1 MQSSTN
7 MHFLG
12 IRNVDSAEVEWP
24 IGTSAS
30 RKRSPSSRRRWSS
43 CTETAWCRWCRRSP
57 HKRTTCSRSARRG
70 AAFRRTRTV
79 GAWGRHDKRGP
90 PAVAP
95 APAAAAAAGLGGRV
109 RVREREI
116 DTIAGSCMN
125 RNRTETERV
134 ARNRFVQFKA
144 GERNEKK
151 I

>member
-1 MQSSTN
+1 M
-7 MHFLG
+7 
-12 IRNVDSAEVEWP
+12 
-24 IGTSAS
+24 
-30 RKRSPSSRRRWSS
+30 
-43 CTETAWCRWCRRSP
+43 
-57 HKRTTCSRSARRG
+57 
-70 AAFRRTRTV
+70 
-79 GAWGRHDKRGP
+79 
-90 PAVAP
+90 AP

-151 I
+151 SNESMCQSSVSAQLHTYTNTRYLMAKFCLR